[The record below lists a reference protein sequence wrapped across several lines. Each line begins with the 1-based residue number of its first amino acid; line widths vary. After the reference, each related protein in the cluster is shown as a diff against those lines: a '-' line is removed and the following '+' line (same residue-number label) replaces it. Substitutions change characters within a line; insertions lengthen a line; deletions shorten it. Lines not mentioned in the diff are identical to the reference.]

1 MAGIMHHISRK
12 RNLFALLTHIAAG
25 MLVFYFLLHPLAMAV
40 NAGNGLR
47 DTMND
52 MWERLLFQLTHA
64 FSIHMLPMA
73 YLFIVAGAIMGLLS
87 GLFWL
92 SLMRKK
98 ATAKEEEAPDSID
111 AERLIAA
118 GENHYAEFKSS
129 IRYDF
134 RQKTTNRDLEEVI
147 AKTIAGFM
155 NAEGGYLLI
164 GVKDSGE
171 VVGLEKDFMTLRQ
184 KNEDGFERRI
194 FDLVTTSLGAE
205 YCHLCNA
212 SFHKLDGQTICVVKI
227 EASAEPVYLS
237 GADTTAFYI
246 RAGNATRQLSV
257 KETVKY
263 LKMKGTKSAIIN

>member
-1 MAGIMHHISRK
+1 MAGIMHQISRK
-12 RNLFALLTHIAAG
+12 RNLFPLLTHIVAG

-40 NAGNGLR
+40 NAGNGVR

-52 MWERLLFQLTHA
+52 MWERVIFQVTHA

-98 ATAKEEEAPDSID
+98 VTAKEEEAPVSID

-184 KNEDGFERRI
+184 ENED
-194 FDLVTTSLGAE
+194 
-205 YCHLCNA
+205 
-212 SFHKLDGQTICVVKI
+212 
-227 EASAEPVYLS
+227 
-237 GADTTAFYI
+237 
-246 RAGNATRQLSV
+246 
-257 KETVKY
+257 
-263 LKMKGTKSAIIN
+263 